1 MVATGRSNHCENC
14 GSENGICPFIRRSRG
29 TFASRL
35 GKQGRRCDSR
45 IPIIGRN
52 LDGSDFMRTGNAE
65 RIGKVEAWRGGR
77 PLALCPEPSEC
88 RRDPEKYS
96 SRNAELMFAH
106 CCFGSIANGSRFL
119 RRTIFM
125 LNG

>member
-1 MVATGRSNHCENC
+1 MVATGRSNH
-14 GSENGICPFIRRSRG
+14 F
-29 TFASRL
+29 
-35 GKQGRRCDSR
+35 R

-65 RIGKVEAWRGGR
+65 RMGKVEAWRGGR
-77 PLALCPEPSEC
+77 PLALCPKPSEC
-88 RRDPEKYS
+88 RRDPGKHS
-96 SRNAELMFAH
+96 SRNAKLMFAH

-119 RRTIFM
+119 QRTIFM